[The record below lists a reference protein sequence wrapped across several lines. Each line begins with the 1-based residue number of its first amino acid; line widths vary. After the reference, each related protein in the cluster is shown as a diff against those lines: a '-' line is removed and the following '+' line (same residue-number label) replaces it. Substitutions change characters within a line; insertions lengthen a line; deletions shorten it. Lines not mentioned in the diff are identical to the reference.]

1 MADRKSA
8 FVLEPGRNRMPHFSL
23 SRENG
28 FANQPKDMDWLQTNI
43 PCQAACPAHTRI
55 PDYLGEINAGNYD
68 KAYFINLVDN
78 VFPAVLGR
86 VCSRPCEDVCRH
98 GREGLGEPVAIC
110 FSKRA
115 AADLGSG
122 KLIVLDPLYPKTGKT
137 VAIIGGGPAG
147 LAAARELALYGHA
160 PTVFEKHPTPG
171 GMMNQGIPEFR
182 LPRDIIEREI
192 EQIRRLGVEIRC
204 NQDVGVDTTI
214 EKLMN
219 SYDAVIIAA
228 GTLAPN
234 ILDLPGKDLAG
245 IKHGLDFLLEA
256 NETGVSDIG
265 ERVIVI
271 GGGFTAMDCART
283 AIRLGSRASV
293 YYRRSREEMSVT
305 KDEIDELIHEK
316 IPLELM
322 VGPTAYLATS
332 NGHRKVRQTR
342 FIRNELGEPD
352 ASKRRR
358 PVAVD
363 GSEFD
368 VDVDTVLLATGQWQD
383 TSWLDKSIALRM
395 LDKNGWVPKGSPVAT
410 DQPGLFLAGDF
421 SIGASTLI
429 EAIGHA
435 KQCARAVDEYL
446 MGELRMID
454 VAQIS
459 SGVMDTGR
467 VPEMDDIARQ
477 ANPTIPLEKR
487 SLRAEVDQG
496 YTQQLASRET
506 MRCYLCHFKFEIDND
521 ICIYCEK
528 CLEVKPHDNC
538 IVRVDDLIYNDDGRI
553 TGHVAAKDQTPHH
566 YRLLYIDQDNCTRC
580 GRCEKVCPV
589 ECISIQKVTRNTERA
604 CDVAGVRLRIPA
616 KVPMKSG
623 TFIGDTLEDA
633 KGAMGRWLAAHEDVV
648 VRREYA
654 PIEMPPVPGA
664 GRTVLIRIEFE
675 EPDQGGTAF
684 VSSPAD
690 VRKLF
695 VEDTGKRSKV
705 VRAASIKPP

>member
-1 MADRKSA
+1 VADRNA
-8 FVLEPGRNRMPHFSL
+8 VFTLEPGRNRMPHFSL
-23 SRENG
+23 TREDG
-28 FANQPKDMDWLQTNI
+28 FANQPKDMDWLRKNI

-55 PDYLGEINAGNYD
+55 PDYLGEINSGNYD

-122 KLIVLDPLYPKTGKT
+122 GLVVLDPLYPKTGKT

-147 LAAARELALYGHA
+147 LAVARELALFGHA
-160 PTVFEKHPTPG
+160 PTVFEKHSTPG

-182 LPRDIIEREI
+182 LPRGVIDKEI
-192 EQIRRLGVEIRC
+192 EQIRRLGVEILC

-214 EKLMN
+214 EKLMKA
-219 SYDAVIIAA
+219 YDAVIIAA
-228 GTLAPN
+228 GTLDPN
-234 ILDLPGKDLAG
+234 ILDLPGKDLGG
-245 IKHGLDFLLEA
+245 IRHGLDFLLEA
-256 NETGVSDIG
+256 NETGASDIG

-283 AIRLGSRASV
+283 AIRLGSHSSV
-293 YYRRSREEMSVT
+293 YYRRSRQEMAVT
-305 KDEIDELIHEK
+305 KAEIDELIHEK

-322 VGPTAYLATS
+322 IGPTAYLA
-332 NGHRKVRQTR
+332 NGNGRDKVKQLR

-352 ASKRRR
+352 ASGRRR
-358 PVAVD
+358 PVAVE

-383 TSWLDKSIALRM
+383 TSWLDQAIAPKV
-395 LDKNGWVPKGSPVAT
+395 LDKNGWIKKGSPVAT

-429 EAIGHA
+429 QAIGHA

-446 MGELRMID
+446 MRESRMLD
-454 VAQIS
+454 VAQITG
-459 SGVMDTGR
+459 GVTDTGR

-477 ANPTIPLEKR
+477 SNPTISLAER
-487 SLRAEVDQG
+487 SLRAEVETG
-496 YTQQLASRET
+496 YTPQLANRET

-528 CLEVKPHDNC
+528 CLEVKPHDDC
-538 IVRVDDLIYNDDGRI
+538 IVRVDGLIYDDDGRI
-553 TGHVAAKDQTPHH
+553 TGHIAAKDQTPHR
-566 YRLLYIDQDNCTRC
+566 YSLLYIDQDNCTRC
-580 GRCEKVCPV
+580 GRCENVCPV
-589 ECISIQKVTRNTERA
+589 ECISIQKVTHNTKRA
-604 CDVAGVRLRIPA
+604 CDVAG
-616 KVPMKSG
+616 
-623 TFIGDTLEDA
+623 LE
-633 KGAMGRWLAAHEDVV
+633 R
-648 VRREYA
+648 
-654 PIEMPPVPGA
+654 PI
-664 GRTVLIRIEFE
+664 T
-675 EPDQGGTAF
+675 T
-684 VSSPAD
+684 
-690 VRKLF
+690 
-695 VEDTGKRSKV
+695 
-705 VRAASIKPP
+705 KP

>member
-1 MADRKSA
+1 M
-8 FVLEPGRNRMPHFSL
+8 
-23 SRENG
+23 
-28 FANQPKDMDWLQTNI
+28 
-43 PCQAACPAHTRI
+43 
-55 PDYLGEINAGNYD
+55 
-68 KAYFINLVDN
+68 
-78 VFPAVLGR
+78 
-86 VCSRPCEDVCRH
+86 
-98 GREGLGEPVAIC
+98 
-110 FSKRA
+110 
-115 AADLGSG
+115 
-122 KLIVLDPLYPKTGKT
+122 
-137 VAIIGGGPAG
+137 
-147 LAAARELALYGHA
+147 
-160 PTVFEKHPTPG
+160 
-171 GMMNQGIPEFR
+171 
-182 LPRDIIEREI
+182 
-192 EQIRRLGVEIRC
+192 
-204 NQDVGVDTTI
+204 
-214 EKLMN
+214 
-219 SYDAVIIAA
+219 
-228 GTLAPN
+228 
-234 ILDLPGKDLAG
+234 
-245 IKHGLDFLLEA
+245 
-256 NETGVSDIG
+256 
-265 ERVIVI
+265 
-271 GGGFTAMDCART
+271 
-283 AIRLGSRASV
+283 
-293 YYRRSREEMSVT
+293 
-305 KDEIDELIHEK
+305 
-316 IPLELM
+316 
-322 VGPTAYLATS
+322 AYLA
-332 NGHRKVRQTR
+332 NGNGYGKLSQTR

-352 ASKRRR
+352 ASGRRR

-383 TSWLDKSIALRM
+383 TSWLDKSIAPKV
-395 LDKNGWVPKGSPVAT
+395 LDKNGWIPKGSPVAT

-454 VAQIS
+454 VAQIT

-487 SLRAEVDQG
+487 SLRAEVEQG

-538 IVRVDDLIYNDDGRI
+538 IVRVDDLIYDDDGRI

-566 YRLLYIDQDNCTRC
+566 YGLLYIDQDNCTRC

-604 CDVAGVRLRIPA
+604 CEVAGVRLRIPA
-616 KVPMKSG
+616 KAPMKSG

-633 KGAMGRWLAAHEDVV
+633 KSAMRRWLAAHEDVV
-648 VRREYA
+648 VRKEYA

-675 EPDQGGTAF
+675 EPDQGGPVFA
-684 VSSPAD
+684 SSPTNL
-690 VRKLF
+690 RKLIAK
-695 VEDTGKRSKV
+695 DTGNRTKV
-705 VRAASIKPP
+705 IRAASIKRQ

>member
-1 MADRKSA
+1 MADKNI
-8 FVLEPGRNRMPHFSL
+8 VLTLEPGRNRMPHFSL
-23 SRENG
+23 TREDG
-28 FANQPKDMDWLQTNI
+28 FANQPKDMDWLRKNI

-55 PDYLGEINAGNYD
+55 PDYLGEINSGNYD

-122 KLIVLDPLYPKTGKT
+122 GLVVLDPLYPKTGKT
-137 VAIIGGGPAG
+137 IAIIGGGPAG

-160 PTVFEKHPTPG
+160 PTVFEKHSTPG

-182 LPRDIIEREI
+182 LPRDVIDKEI
-192 EQIRRLGVEIRC
+192 EQIRRLGVEILC

-214 EKLMN
+214 EKLMK

-228 GTLAPN
+228 GTLDPN
-234 ILDLPGKDLAG
+234 ILDLPGKDLGG
-245 IKHGLDFLLEA
+245 IRHGLDFLLEA
-256 NETGVSDIG
+256 NDTGASQIG

-283 AIRLGSRASV
+283 AIRLGSHSSV
-293 YYRRSREEMSVT
+293 YYRRSRQEMAVT
-305 KDEIDELIHEK
+305 KAEIDELIHEK

-322 VGPTAYLATS
+322 VGPTAYLA
-332 NGHRKVRQTR
+332 NGNGRDKVKQMR

-352 ASKRRR
+352 ASGRRR
-358 PVAVD
+358 PVAVE
-363 GSEFD
+363 GSDFD

-383 TSWLDKSIALRM
+383 TSWLDKSIAPKV
-395 LDKNGWVPKGSPVAT
+395 LDKNGWIKKGSPVAT

-446 MGELRMID
+446 MGESRMLD
-454 VAQIS
+454 VAEITG
-459 SGVMDTGR
+459 GVTDTGR

-477 ANPTIPLEKR
+477 ENPTIPLAER
-487 SLRAEVDQG
+487 SLRAEVETG
-496 YTQQLASRET
+496 YTPQLANRET

-538 IVRVDDLIYNDDGRI
+538 IVRVDGLTYDDDGRI
-553 TGHVAAKDQTPHH
+553 TGHVAAKDRTPHR
-566 YRLLYIDQDNCTRC
+566 YSLLYIDQDNCTRC
-580 GRCEKVCPV
+580 GRCEQVCPV
-589 ECISIQKVTRNTERA
+589 ECISIQKVTHSTKRA
-604 CDVAGVRLRIPA
+604 CDVAGLKRRTKPSR
-616 KVPMKSG
+616 KDW
-623 TFIGDTLEDA
+623 TFMGDTVEEA
-633 KGAMGRWLAAHEDVV
+633 KGAIVRWLATREGAVV
-648 VRREYA
+648 KREYP
-654 PIEMPPVPGA
+654 PIEMPPVPGE
-664 GRTVLIRIEFE
+664 GRTVFIRIEFE
-675 EPDQGGTAF
+675 EPHLSAT
-684 VSSPAD
+684 
-690 VRKLF
+690 
-695 VEDTGKRSKV
+695 E
-705 VRAASIKPP
+705 